1 MRALEPM
8 LCEIRSDYRA
18 DPDLSRV
25 VLNSTSWFEACLAVG
40 VLSET
45 MPAQTLVALAN
56 LREAIKEL
64 PRCPLPMRTDFDR
77 LARTWSLEHEG
88 MAWTRRFEHPAGEY
102 SITLL
107 GEGNFVYDIVI
118 GVDGSSI
125 MLMANNAAEDY
136 IHPDAV
142 DLMIERPEILVT
154 VIDLAQAMGLPFY
167 PMFYMSLEDWQCEY
181 ATTVFTEVVSG
192 FDRVRH
198 ELPASVLPKPKSRT
212 RKRRSRKK
220 ASSTAA

>member
-1 MRALEPM
+1 MRAVEPM
-8 LCEIRSDYRA
+8 LCEIRSDYLA

-40 VLSET
+40 VLSESV
-45 MPAQTLVALAN
+45 PARTLVTFAN

-64 PRCPLPMRTDFDR
+64 PHCPLPMRTDFDG
-77 LARTWSLEHEG
+77 LARTWSLEREG
-88 MAWTRRFEHPAGEY
+88 MAWTRRFEHSAGEY

-118 GVDGSSI
+118 RVGGSTL
-125 MLMANNAAEDY
+125 MLMPNNATEDF
-136 IHPDAV
+136 IHPDII
-142 DLMIERPEILVT
+142 DLMMECPDILGS
-154 VIDLAQAMGLPFY
+154 VIDLTQAMGLPFY

-181 ATTVFTEVVSG
+181 ATAVFTEVISD

-198 ELPASVLPKPKSRT
+198 ELPVSVLPRPQAKP

-220 ASSTAA
+220 APGTAA